1 MKFIHAVVFEKD
13 EYKMVKAKG
22 QDLTD
27 WGIVYD
33 RDYIDIVHALYDC
46 EKQCVVFCNDDTHY
60 PIIAGIDSFIQ
71 GIRYC
76 GNKVEV
82 VKAYVVMNEK
92 EDSYSYK
99 QVCEHLTNND
109 YIEVE

>member
-1 MKFIHAVVFEKD
+1 MKFIHAVILEKD
-13 EYKMVKAKG
+13 EYKTLKAEG

-27 WGIVYD
+27 WGVLCD
-33 RDYIDIVHALYDC
+33 GDYVVHALYDC
-46 EKQCVVFCNDDTHY
+46 EKQCVVICDDDTHN
-60 PIIAGIDSFIQ
+60 PITAEIKTFIQ
-71 GIRYC
+71 GVRYC